1 MHGMNTKINYFA
13 FSNRRFGVL
22 TGLLRRLSPLECDT
36 LSTGKDLTNVLKNRR
51 AFILIKQ
58 SESLFL
64 ESDLSKRP

>member
-58 SESLFL
+58 
-64 ESDLSKRP
+64 